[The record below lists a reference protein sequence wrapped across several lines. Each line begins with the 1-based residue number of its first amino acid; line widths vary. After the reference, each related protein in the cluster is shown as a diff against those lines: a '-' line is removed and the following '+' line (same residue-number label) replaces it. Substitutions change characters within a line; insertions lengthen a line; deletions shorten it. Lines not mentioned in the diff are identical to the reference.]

1 MTMAD
6 SRKVVDQVDMFKGIY
21 LCLLTAQRELLGG
34 WVGVWASLHYKRVQ
48 MTHFPDKYKHFC
60 NLFGALSR

>member
-34 WVGVWASLHYKRVQ
+34 WVGVWAFTTKGC
-48 MTHFPDKYKHFC
+48 K
-60 NLFGALSR
+60 